1 MSTGPSGE
9 DLLLRSLNG
18 IFTNLIN
25 NLDNSFIDEL
35 RITGELDE
43 YYNRIISAPEILRT
57 NAIRN
62 FSRTRYSDI
71 LNLYSDD
78 ERDLALN
85 HIKDLRDSYLV
96 DTEADIT
103 GYGEYEVS
111 REIINKTLE
120 LYYENGA
127 HSFPD
132 LEDIVNSL
140 FENRCNCVRGYPEN
154 YVKKVIKQCVMYT
167 GILPSCS
174 LYPQYVEFYILHGK
188 IPTRDEL
195 EEYMRRIY
203 EFSRNPEEFHQT
215 DKCLV
220 PTLNVESLPRHTFS
234 ENEENDGCGICQ
246 DEFTVGQTL
255 ITLLPCGH
263 RFHEHKKDCL
273 ETTCILNW
281 LETHNVCPLC
291 KAHIGNN

>member
-35 RITGELDE
+35 RISGELDE

-85 HIKDLRDSYLV
+85 HVKDLRDSYLI
-96 DTEADIT
+96 DADVNI
-103 GYGEYEVS
+103 GDYGEYEVS
-111 REIINKTLE
+111 REIIHKTLD

-132 LEDIVNSL
+132 LEEIVNSL

-167 GILPSCS
+167 GNI
-174 LYPQYVEFYILHGK
+174 
-188 IPTRDEL
+188 
-195 EEYMRRIY
+195 
-203 EFSRNPEEFHQT
+203 
-215 DKCLV
+215 
-220 PTLNVESLPRHTFS
+220 TF
-234 ENEENDGCGICQ
+234 
-246 DEFTVGQTL
+246 L
-255 ITLLPCGH
+255 
-263 RFHEHKKDCL
+263 
-273 ETTCILNW
+273 
-281 LETHNVCPLC
+281 
-291 KAHIGNN
+291 

>member
-1 MSTGPSGE
+1 MSTGNDNPII
-9 DLLLRSLNG
+9 RSLTEV
-18 IFTNLIN
+18 FSNLIN
-25 NLDNSFIDEL
+25 NIDNSFLDEL
-35 RITGELDE
+35 RSSGQFEE
-43 YYNRIISAPEILRT
+43 YYDRIINTPLST
-57 NAIRN
+57 IRN
-62 FSRTRYSDI
+62 FSRTSDI
-71 LNLYSDD
+71 LNLYSSD
-78 ERDLALN
+78 ERELAIN

-96 DTEADIT
+96 DIDVSD
-103 GYGEYEVS
+103 YDEYEVS
-111 REIINKTLE
+111 REVINKTLD

-140 FENRCNCVRGYPEN
+140 FGNRCNCVRSYPEN
-154 YVKKVIKQCVMYT
+154 YVKNVIKQCVIYT

-220 PTLNVESLPRHTFS
+220 PTLNIDSLPKHSFA
-234 ENEENDGCGICQ
+234 EDEENTGCGVCQ
-246 DEFTVGQTL
+246 DEFVNGQTL

-263 RFHEHKKDCL
+263 KFHENKKDCL

-291 KAHIGNN
+291 KSHIGI

>member
-1 MSTGPSGE
+1 MSTGNDNPII
-9 DLLLRSLNG
+9 RSLTEV
-18 IFTNLIN
+18 FSNLIN
-25 NLDNSFIDEL
+25 NIDNSFLDEL
-35 RITGELDE
+35 RSSGQFEE
-43 YYNRIISAPEILRT
+43 YYDRIINTPLST
-57 NAIRN
+57 IRN
-62 FSRTRYSDI
+62 FSRTSDI
-71 LNLYSDD
+71 LNLYSSD
-78 ERDLALN
+78 ERELATN

-96 DTEADIT
+96 DLDVSD
-103 GYGEYEVS
+103 YGEYEVS
-111 REIINKTLE
+111 REVINKTLD

-140 FENRCNCVRGYPEN
+140 FENRCNCVRSYPEN
-154 YVKKVIKQCVMYT
+154 YVKNVIRQCVIYT

-220 PTLNVESLPRHTFS
+220 PTLNIDSLPKHSFS
-234 ENEENDGCGICQ
+234 EDEENTGCGVCQ
-246 DEFTVGQTL
+246 DEFVNGQTL

-263 RFHEHKKDCL
+263 KFHENKKDCL

-281 LETHNVCPLC
+281 LETHNICPLC
-291 KAHIGNN
+291 KSHIGI

>member
-1 MSTGPSGE
+1 MSTGPS
-9 DLLLRSLNG
+9 DDAIIRSFTN
-18 IFTNLIN
+18 IFSNLIN
-25 NLDNSFIDEL
+25 NIDNSFLDEL
-35 RITGELDE
+35 RNRGQIEE
-43 YYNRIISAPEILRT
+43 YYDQLINAPNIFRESS
-57 NAIRN
+57 IRN
-62 FSRTRYSDI
+62 FSMLRYSDI
-71 LNLYSDD
+71 LNIYSDD
-78 ERDLALN
+78 ERDLAEN

-96 DTEADIT
+96 DVDADIS

-111 REIINKTLE
+111 REILHKILE
-120 LYYENGA
+120 MYYENGA

-154 YVKKVIKQCVMYT
+154 YVKKVIKQCVVYT

-174 LYPQYVEFYILHGK
+174 LYPQYVEFYMLHGK

-220 PTLNVESLPRHTFS
+220 PTLNIENLPRHTFTGD
-234 ENEENDGCGICQ
+234 EENTGCGVCQ
-246 DEFTVGQTL
+246 DEFVEGQTL
-255 ITLLPCGH
+255 MTLLPCGH
-263 RFHEHKKDCL
+263 KFHENKKDCL

-291 KAHIGNN
+291 KSHIG

>member
-1 MSTGPSGE
+1 MSTGPSN
-9 DLLLRSLNG
+9 DNPIIRSLTEV
-18 IFTNLIN
+18 FSNLIN
-25 NLDNSFIDEL
+25 NIDNSFLDDL
-35 RITGELDE
+35 RNSGEIEE
-43 YYNRIISAPEILRT
+43 YYERIINAPEILRDS
-57 NAIRN
+57 AIRN

-71 LNLYSDD
+71 LNLYSPD
-78 ERDLALN
+78 ERELATN
-85 HIKDLRDSYLV
+85 HIKDLRDSYFV
-96 DTEADIT
+96 DVDADI
-103 GYGEYEVS
+103 GDYGEYEVS

-140 FENRCNCVRGYPEN
+140 FENRCNCVRSYPEN
-154 YVKKVIKQCVMYT
+154 YVKKVIKQCVVYT

-188 IPTRDEL
+188 IPSRDEL

-220 PTLNVESLPRHTFS
+220 PTLNVDNLPRHSFS
-234 ENEENDGCGICQ
+234 EDEENTGCGVCQ
-246 DEFTVGQTL
+246 DEFINGQIL

-263 RFHEHKKDCL
+263 KFHENKKDCL

-291 KAHIGNN
+291 KSHIG